1 LEKSLEVSRFSC
13 IFATGFKKTIMA
25 ATVNN
30 SRSREEVI
38 AWWQRA
44 KKRKAA

>member
-1 LEKSLEVSRFSC
+1 
-13 IFATGFKKTIMA
+13 MA

>member
-1 LEKSLEVSRFSC
+1 
-13 IFATGFKKTIMA
+13 MA

-44 KKRKAA
+44 KKRKAAWEEKMQGMCYVLHRYKI